1 MIGSLEKKSSSNV
14 RWGDMQVRSLINM
27 IAYLKLSLL
36 CGTRFCKIR
45 EPSYLTEANN
55 QLVSLTKE
63 ASYEEGRKGDPSFLR
78 ETKG

>member
-1 MIGSLEKKSSSNV
+1 
-14 RWGDMQVRSLINM
+14 M